1 VRALGSG
8 APRHRR
14 LYGDGELVFKT
25 YQHSFFFVMFPN
37 QMLFHALCAHD
48 ADLMERA
55 LAGGA
60 DPNVLEGL
68 RATPLQVVCMWRRPC
83 VRTIQA
89 LLAAGANVNCGSGDS
104 SFSGRTLLV
113 SLTMMHMHSVPD
125 NGIDVIVRLLVAA
138 GASLEQSWDD
148 VNSTTMDVLLE
159 CGAVPTSFRG
169 EDAQQDAHARL
180 VVMRA
185 STNALLLELA
195 ESELDMY
202 VPLGVASLVTDGCM
216 AATS

>member
-1 VRALGSG
+1 
-8 APRHRR
+8 
-14 LYGDGELVFKT
+14 
-25 YQHSFFFVMFPN
+25 MFPSR
-37 QMLFHALCAHD
+37 MMFDALYAQD
-48 ADLMERA
+48 ADLVEHA
-55 LAGGA
+55 LADGA
-60 DPNVLEGL
+60 DPNIIDGL
-68 RATPLQVVCMWRRPC
+68 RITPLQAVCAGSRPC

-89 LLAAGANVNCGSGDS
+89 LLTAGANVNCGNGDS
-104 SFSGRTLLV
+104 TISGRTPLMAIV
-113 SLTMMHMHSVPD
+113 KKQMRYIPADV
-125 NGIDVIVRLLVAA
+125 IDAIVRLLVAA

-148 VNSTTMDVLLE
+148 VDSTSMDVLLE
-159 CGAVPTSFRG
+159 YGAAPTSFRG
-169 EDAQQDAHARL
+169 EEAQQDAHARL